1 MIGWLIPVD
10 GETPCCWSTPCTIR
24 SPEKSQRFES
34 NQAIKKDML
43 LFVVLVYLFALNLH
57 RVLLILNKQ
66 SWWKTA

>member
-1 MIGWLIPVD
+1 
-10 GETPCCWSTPCTIR
+10 
-24 SPEKSQRFES
+24 
-34 NQAIKKDML
+34 ML